1 MIIKNPKQGGNQLAI
16 YKRGFEMG
24 TTENLSSFLRQ
35 KAGNGFSSL
44 SYPRRLES
52 LTVCRC
58 HCKGSTFSSVI
69 LKTLSFGPAG
79 VWTRDSRSADR
90 RSPNWVN

>member
-24 TTENLSSFLRQ
+24 TTENLTSFLGKKQVTVFRP
-35 KAGNGFSSL
+35 
-44 SYPRRLES
+44 YPRRLES

-79 VWTRDSRSADR
+79 V
-90 RSPNWVN
+90 